1 MEKSL
6 LRLKDR
12 ERIKV
17 ELWNLSRVFEECE
30 ETTGGDGGV
39 VADMGW
45 KCVSVNGLR
54 KGGGMP
60 CRPPRVR
67 RN

>member
-1 MEKSL
+1 M
-6 LRLKDR
+6 
-12 ERIKV
+12 

-45 KCVSVNGLR
+45 KCVSVNGLC
-54 KGGGMP
+54 KGGGTKDY
-60 CRPPRVR
+60 
-67 RN
+67 